1 MTILGIC
8 AMSLFVV
15 GIDGTAVNLALP
27 SIRVGLGAS
36 LSELQWVIDSYVLV
50 LASLLMLSGSVADR
64 VGRRRVFQT
73 GLLLFGLGSLLCSLS
88 GTATMLIAS
97 RMLQAVGG
105 SMLNPVAMSIITN
118 TFRDPKER
126 AEAIGIWGGTIGFS
140 QAIGPLVGGALVD
153 AVGWP
158 AIFWINIPIVVTAV
172 VLAAIFVPESRAP
185 APRRFDPVGQIL
197 IATVLTTLT
206 YGIIEGRGLGW
217 GSHLVLGCF
226 SATAASLATLALYE
240 RRRHQPVLDPR
251 FFRSV
256 PFTGA
261 VFSAILGFSAMTGF
275 LFLNTLYLQ
284 TVRGFSPL
292 HAGILTLPMAGMT
305 VVFAPL
311 SGRIVGRRGSRLPM
325 TVAAG
330 GIATCA
336 LILSRLQTDTSL
348 WVIVAA
354 YLSFG
359 VGFGMLNAPITV
371 AAVSGMPRAQAG
383 VAAAVASTSR
393 QVGSVLGVAIFGA
406 VVFARL
412 GPSLPATFAVA
423 SHVAWVIMAFCGLGI
438 LALGLVTTSSWA
450 MRSRRQVAELLGD
463 G

>member
-158 AIFWINIPIVVTAV
+158 AIFWINIPIVVTAA
-172 VLAAIFVPESRAP
+172 VLAAIFVPESKAP

-197 IATVLTTLT
+197 IATLLTSLT
-206 YGIIEGRGLGW
+206 YGIIEGRGQGW
-217 GSHLVLGCF
+217 GSHLVVGCF
-226 SATAASLATLALYE
+226 VVAVASLATLALYE

-256 PFTGA
+256 PFSGA

-305 VVFAPL
+305 VIFAPL

-325 TVAAG
+325 TVAAA
-330 GIATCA
+330 GITTCA

-348 WVIVAA
+348 WVLIAA

-438 LALGLVTTSSWA
+438 LALGLMTTSSWA
-450 MRSRRQVAELLGD
+450 MRSRRRVAELLGD